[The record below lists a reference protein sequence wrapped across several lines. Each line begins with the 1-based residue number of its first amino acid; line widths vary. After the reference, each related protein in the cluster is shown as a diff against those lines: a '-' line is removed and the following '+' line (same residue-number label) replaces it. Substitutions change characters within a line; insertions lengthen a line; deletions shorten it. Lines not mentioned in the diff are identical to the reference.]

1 MAVRRDLVKGAALLA
16 ILVAWDLVVPE
27 REWMAR
33 WIGPD
38 GFPWRRHWLTETVL
52 HDGARL
58 VALLAMAALMVNVI
72 RPLWPGPDLRDR
84 LLGLRG
90 SAVGLV
96 GVPAL
101 KRLSTTSCPWD
112 LQGFGGKVPWVSH
125 WSFGVWDGGPGHCFP
140 SGHAAAGFAFLA
152 VGWMFSASRPGTAA
166 TASATA
172 LATGLL
178 LGATQVVRGAHF
190 PSHVGWTAWLCWAS
204 CALVFHL
211 GGRKTAGAAA
221 LIDIPARR
229 PRD

>member
-84 LLGLRG
+84 LLGLLG

-101 KRLSTTSCPWD
+101 KRLSTTSCPWTCRASAARCP
-112 LQGFGGKVPWVSH
+112 GSPTGRSVS
-125 WSFGVWDGGPGHCFP
+125 GMVDR
-140 SGHAAAGFAFLA
+140 AT
-152 VGWMFSASRPGTAA
+152 ASRPVMRRP
-166 TASATA
+166 ASPFSPWAGCSVPPDREPRPRRA
-172 LATGLL
+172 PRRWPPACSLAP
-178 LGATQVVRGAHF
+178 RR
-190 PSHVGWTAWLCWAS
+190 S
-204 CALVFHL
+204 CAALTSPAMS
-211 GGRKTAGAAA
+211 GGQPGCAGRPVRWCSTSVAGKQR
-221 LIDIPARR
+221 ARQH
-229 PRD
+229 